1 MNQTIVATAVLL
13 SSLWISTS
21 VKAENPDHLKQLRE
35 TQQCRKCDLSGADLR
50 GIKLAKADLSGANLS
65 GANLSEVVL
74 EGANLRG
81 ANLQKAVL
89 VKVNLR
95 FTNLEGANLSGAN
108 LSEADLRNANLTR
121 IELKDAIL
129 TGALGL
135 TIGNSSSTNPE
146 ASSKP
151 NTPELPPPVRST
163 HYNPPEG
170 VPAPS
175 NPASGGSR

>member
-21 VKAENPDHLKQLRE
+21 VKAENPNHLKQLRE

-50 GIKLAKADLSGANLS
+50 GIKLAKADLRDANLS

-74 EGANLRG
+74 EGANLKG

-89 VKVNLR
+89 VKANLR
-95 FTNLEGANLSGAN
+95 FTNLEGVNLSGAN
-108 LSEADLRNANLTR
+108 LSDADLRNANLTR
-121 IELKDAIL
+121 IELKEAVL
-129 TGALGL
+129 TGVLGL
-135 TIGNSSSTNPE
+135 TIGNSSSTPAE
-146 ASSKP
+146 PS
-151 NTPELPPPVRST
+151 PVRST

-170 VPAPS
+170 APAPS
-175 NPASGGSR
+175 NPGSGTGR